1 MRNGI
6 IYKKKDKDGLL
17 FNVPSEME
25 SNVLFSY
32 HDQLGHVGI
41 DKVVEVIS
49 KSYRFPKVR
58 EKCKRHINNCLEC
71 IAYSD
76 KSG

>member
-6 IYKKKDKDGLL
+6 IYRKKDKNGLL
-17 FNVPSEME
+17 FYVPSEME
-25 SNVLFSY
+25 SHVLFIY

-41 DKVVEVIS
+41 DKMVEVIS
-49 KSYRFPKVR
+49 KSYWFPKVR
-58 EKCKRHINNCLEC
+58 EKCKRHINSCLKC